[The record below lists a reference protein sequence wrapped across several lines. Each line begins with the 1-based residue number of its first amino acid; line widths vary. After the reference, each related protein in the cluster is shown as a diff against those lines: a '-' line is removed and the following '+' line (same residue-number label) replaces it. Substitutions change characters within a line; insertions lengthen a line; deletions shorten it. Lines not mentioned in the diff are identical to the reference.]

1 MRKQG
6 ATVAPTNTF
15 HLSKHPH
22 LKDSV
27 QVQTSEK
34 HDYVNDSE
42 PHEEHPHLQDFLKP
56 HHTTH
61 VKRESSENSL
71 GNEHLNCI
79 QCAHE
84 TVMIPSEPHPRP
96 SLPRPKKTS
105 LHVPDC
111 ESRRASNK
119 TESRRSIKFAE
130 VTLREYGK
138 AAQEYSL
145 LCLPPSSLD
154 RLSGKIFLTQ
164 RSPCIIRIG
173 MILGDHPG
181 CRSGPPVTLEWDYV
195 EYEPLSVD
203 EYEIHHSLRRPLRN
217 LILQADTRKKMFQA
231 LGYSALDFKKAMRE
245 VNRRK
250 NERFWTSE
258 KPVALAALEA
268 GIESAARKVKRFIE
282 NGRK

>member
-1 MRKQG
+1 MKLMRKQG

-71 GNEHLNCI
+71 GNEHLNSI

-130 VTLREYGK
+130 VTLREY
-138 AAQEYSL
+138 
-145 LCLPPSSLD
+145 
-154 RLSGKIFLTQ
+154 
-164 RSPCIIRIG
+164 G

-250 NERFWTSE
+250 NERFWTNE